1 MGVCSE
7 PIRVASAK
15 QQQQQTA
22 RTPERMWFEAAE
34 AGDIDAMKELLALK
48 PGLITATMRLQVC
61 TRKFGGYDEWC
72 LCVLTR
78 CGGPRLCVSCG
89 ISRE

>member
-7 PIRVASAK
+7 PIRVTSAK
-15 QQQQQTA
+15 QQQQTA
-22 RTPERMWFEAAE
+22 RTPERAWFEAAE
-34 AGDIDAMKELLALK
+34 TGDIDAMKELLAIK
-48 PGLITATMRLQVC
+48 PGLITATMHLQVC
-61 TRKFGGYDEWC
+61 TRKFDGYDEWC

-78 CGGPRLCVSCG
+78 CDGPRMCVFCG